1 MEIDIRVN
9 TSERKEYPCSRS
21 QPAARIIPKTSTSGK
36 VSTWMNTRCIGTGVS
51 SVSLLEYLGLTY
63 SSFNLQFIRS
73 PGKKN
78 DCEPNTS
85 MVMINRFLSHE

>member
-1 MEIDIRVN
+1 
-9 TSERKEYPCSRS
+9 
-21 QPAARIIPKTSTSGK
+21 
-36 VSTWMNTRCIGTGVS
+36 MNTRCIGTGVS

-63 SSFNLQFIRS
+63 SSFNLQFIRT